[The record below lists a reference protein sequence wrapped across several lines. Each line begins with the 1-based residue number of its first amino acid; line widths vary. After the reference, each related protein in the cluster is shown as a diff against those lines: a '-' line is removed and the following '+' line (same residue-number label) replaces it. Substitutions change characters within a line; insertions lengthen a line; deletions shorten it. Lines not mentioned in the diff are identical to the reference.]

1 MIEDYYC
8 YKNHYKKTFMIDNN
22 NERLTAQLKSEIIKL
37 MDGMI
42 AFQKT
47 YPKFSFPKTSEKF
60 KLTREILEKGEF
72 NLAVCGKV
80 KNGKSSLINAL
91 IGKELLPVC
100 TDVATSRIF
109 KISHSQ
115 EEKFYVVYA
124 NGNRKKISQ
133 DELGTYGSQAIINKV
148 GEAEIENTISYIQV
162 FTPMDFLPRGVS
174 LIDTPGI
181 GSTYPHHTAITKQY
195 IKHADA
201 AMFVMNPT
209 PLENI
214 EVDFLKEIIS
224 VTPGVLF
231 VTTKIDQNGNE
242 SVEEALKRN
251 LQIIEKAV
259 GGDLPFGIP
268 MLKMSSK
275 LLLDAATEE
284 DEMTS
289 AFNYEISGY
298 DDVKSAINNMVFT
311 ILGYYRSG
319 LAYNAC
325 VEYYKEVLDTLKLRH
340 ETAIKAA
347 TEYDKLLKSYEC
359 ALAKFNENMGD
370 AKRKEL
376 YTKVETILKTMEY
389 DFNQIF
395 MAQGDISKKY
405 SKEIESLLEN
415 EIVSY
420 SENLDNRI
428 VTDVENAWDKL
439 TSLVMS
445 HIDELMARFDKD
457 CYLSIPNGCISIV
470 KDNIDELSVKD
481 VQMRDRIGKM
491 RNEMFLGTAITGA
504 LSTIVGGAYFFLPA
518 LVTPA
523 LPVIAPVMV
532 VLGIGSVLWGAI
544 SGNQKAKQE
553 ALQKNKSNLLKHLS
567 ETMTYCRK
575 QIVDV
580 SLADGKYQSL
590 YQGFVNAVRE
600 QVKNSTANI
609 YSKYSEKLES
619 MKKTVVE
626 SKNNP
631 QLALALEHLV
641 GEWSKNRELIHN
653 IHDILENVKP
663 E

>member
-1 MIEDYYC
+1 MIE
-8 YKNHYKKTFMIDNN
+8 NN
-22 NERLTAQLKSEIIKL
+22 NERFSAQLKSEIIKL

-42 AFQKT
+42 AFQKN
-47 YPKFSFPKTSEKF
+47 YPKFNFPKVSENF
-60 KLTREILEKGEF
+60 KVTRELLEKGEF

-91 IGKELLPVC
+91 IGRELLPVC
-100 TDVATSRIF
+100 TDVATSRVF

-115 EEKFYVVYA
+115 EEKFYVVYG
-124 NGNRKKISQ
+124 NGNRREISQ
-133 DELGTYGSQAIINKV
+133 DELATYGSQAVINKE
-148 GEAEIENTISYIQV
+148 GETEIENTISYIQV
-162 FTPMDFLPRGVS
+162 FTPMDFLPEGVS

-209 PLENI
+209 PLEDI
-214 EVDFLKEIIS
+214 EVDFMKE
-224 VTPGVLF
+224 VVCATPGILF
-231 VTTKIDQNGNE
+231 LTTKIDQNGNE
-242 SVEEALKRN
+242 SVEKSLKRN
-251 LQIIEKAV
+251 RQIIEKAV
-259 GGDLPFGIP
+259 GNNLPFGIS

-275 LLLDAATEE
+275 LLLDAATEKN
-284 DEMTS
+284 EMTS

-298 DDVKSAINNMVFT
+298 DDVKSALNNMVFT

-325 VEYYKEVLDTLKLRH
+325 VEYYKEVLNILKLRH
-340 ETAIKAA
+340 ETAVKAA
-347 TEYDKLLKSYEC
+347 TEYDKLLKSYES
-359 ALAKFNENMGD
+359 ALANFNENMGD

-376 YTKVETILKTMEY
+376 FTKVETVLKTMEY

-395 MAQGDISKKY
+395 TAQGDISKKF
-405 SKEIESLLEN
+405 SEEIGNLSEE
-415 EIVSY
+415 EIASY
-420 SENLDNRI
+420 SENLGDRI
-428 VTDVENAWDKL
+428 VTDVQDAWDKL

-445 HIDELMARFDKD
+445 RIEELMTQFDKD
-457 CYLSIPNGCISIV
+457 CYLSIPDGFISIA
-470 KDNIDELSVKD
+470 KDSIDDPSIKD

-504 LSTIVGGAYFFLPA
+504 LSTVVGGAYFFLPA
-518 LVTPA
+518 LVAPA

-532 VLGIGSVLWGAI
+532 VLGIGSVLWGTI

-553 ALQKNKSNLLKHLS
+553 ALQKNKSNLFRHLS
-567 ETMTYCRK
+567 ETMAYCRK

-590 YQGFVNAVRE
+590 YQGLVLATRE
-600 QVKNSTANI
+600 QVKNSMANI
-609 YSKYSEKLES
+609 CSKYSEELES

-641 GEWSKNRELIHN
+641 TEWSKYKELIQN
-653 IHDILENVKP
+653 IHEKLENVKP

>member
-1 MIEDYYC
+1 ME
-8 YKNHYKKTFMIDNN
+8 NN
-22 NERLTAQLKSEIIKL
+22 NKQISAQLKSEIIQL
-37 MDGMI
+37 MDGMV

-47 YPKFSFPKTSEKF
+47 YPKFNFPKTSNNF
-60 KLTREILEKGEF
+60 NLTRELLEKGEF

-100 TDVATSRIF
+100 TDVATSRVF
-109 KISHSQ
+109 KISHSK
-115 EEKFYVVYA
+115 EEKFYVVYG
-124 NGNRKKISQ
+124 NGNRKEISQ
-133 DELGTYGSQAIINKV
+133 EELSTYGSQAVINKE

-162 FTPMDFLPRGVS
+162 FTPMDFLPEGVS

-195 IKHADA
+195 IKQADA
-201 AMFVMNPT
+201 VMFVMNPT
-209 PLENI
+209 PLEDI
-214 EVDFLKEIIS
+214 EVDFLKEIVN
-224 VTPGVLF
+224 VTPGILF

-242 SVEEALKRN
+242 SVEESLNRN
-251 LQIIEKAV
+251 HQIIEKAV
-259 GGDLPFGIP
+259 GNDLPFGFS

-275 LLLDAATEE
+275 LLLAAATEE

-289 AFNYEISGY
+289 EFNYEISGY
-298 DDVKSAINNMVFT
+298 DDVKSAMNNMVFT

-325 VEYYKEVLDTLKLRH
+325 VEYYKEVLNTLQLRH
-340 ETAIKAA
+340 ETAVKAA
-347 TEYDKLLKSYEC
+347 NEYDKLLKSYES
-359 ALAKFNENMGD
+359 ALANFNENMGE

-376 YTKVETILKTMEY
+376 FTKVETILKTMEY

-395 MAQGDISKKY
+395 ASKGTFVTKY
-405 SKEIESLLEN
+405 SEEIENLSEEN
-415 EIVSY
+415 ITTY
-420 SENLDNRI
+420 SEDFGDRVIADIQNEWN
-428 VTDVENAWDKL
+428 KL

-445 HIDELMARFDKD
+445 RIEDLLSNFNKE
-457 CYLSIPNGCISIV
+457 CYMSIPKGFISIT
-470 KDNIDELSVKD
+470 KEGIEDPSVKD
-481 VQMRDRIGKM
+481 IQLRDRIGKM

-504 LSTIVGGAYFFLPA
+504 LSTVVYTAHFFLPA
-518 LVTPA
+518 LVAPA

-532 VLGIGSVLWGAI
+532 VLGLGSVLWGAI

-553 ALQKNKSNLLKHLS
+553 ALQKNKANLLKNLS
-567 ETMTYCRK
+567 ETMAFCRK

-580 SLADGKYQSL
+580 SLEDGKYQSL

-600 QVKNSTANI
+600 QVKNSITNI
-609 YSKYSEKLES
+609 HSKYSEELES

-631 QLALALEHLV
+631 QLVLALEHLV
-641 GEWSKNRELIHN
+641 KEWSKNKTSIQGIHEK
-653 IHDILENVKP
+653 LETVKP

>member
-1 MIEDYYC
+1 ME
-8 YKNHYKKTFMIDNN
+8 NN
-22 NERLTAQLKSEIIKL
+22 KEKISSTQLKSEIIKL

-42 AFQKT
+42 AFPKA
-47 YPKFSFPKTSEKF
+47 YPKFNFPKTSENF
-60 KLTREILEKGEF
+60 SLTRELLEKGEF

-100 TDVATSRIF
+100 TDVATSRVF
-109 KISHSQ
+109 KISHSK
-115 EEKFYVVYA
+115 EEKFYVVYG
-124 NGNRKKISQ
+124 NGNRKEISKE
-133 DELGTYGSQAIINKV
+133 ELATYGSQAVINKE

-162 FTPMDFLPRGVS
+162 FTPMDFLPEGVS

-195 IKHADA
+195 IKQADA
-201 AMFVMNPT
+201 VMFVMNPT
-209 PLENI
+209 PLEDI
-214 EVDFLKEIIS
+214 EVDFLKEIVS
-224 VTPGVLF
+224 VTPGILF

-242 SVEEALKRN
+242 SVEKSLNRN
-251 LQIIEKAV
+251 HQIIEKAV
-259 GGDLPFGIP
+259 GNDLPFGIS

-275 LLLDAATEE
+275 LLLEAAIGN
-284 DEMTS
+284 DEITS
-289 AFNYEISGY
+289 EFNYEISGY
-298 DDVKSAINNMVFT
+298 DDVKSAMNNMVFT

-325 VEYYKEVLDTLKLRH
+325 VEYYREVLNALKLRH
-340 ETAIKAA
+340 ETAVKAA
-347 TEYDKLLKSYEC
+347 TEYDTLLKSYEK
-359 ALAKFNENMGD
+359 ALANFNENMGD
-370 AKRKEL
+370 SKRKKL
-376 YTKVETILKTMEY
+376 FTKVETVLKTMEY

-395 MAQGDISKKY
+395 TSKGTIATKF
-405 SKEIESLLEN
+405 SDEIENLSEESITTYGEDFGDRNVADVQN
-415 EIVSY
+415 E
-420 SENLDNRI
+420 
-428 VTDVENAWDKL
+428 WDKL

-445 HIDELMARFDKD
+445 RIEELLTNFNSYM
-457 CYLSIPNGCISIV
+457 SIPEGFISITKEGV
-470 KDNIDELSVKD
+470 EDPSVKD
-481 VQMRDRIGKM
+481 VQLRDRIGKM

-504 LSTIVGGAYFFLPA
+504 LSTVVGGAYFFLPA

-567 ETMTYCRK
+567 ETMAFCRK

-590 YQGFVNAVRE
+590 YQGFVNAARE
-600 QVKNSTANI
+600 QVKNSITNI
-609 YSKYSEKLES
+609 YSKYSEELES

-631 QLALALEHLV
+631 QLVLALEHLV
-641 GEWSKNRELIHN
+641 KEWSKNKALIQDIHEEL
-653 IHDILENVKP
+653 ETVKP

>member
-1 MIEDYYC
+1 MKDKQVY
-8 YKNHYKKTFMIDNN
+8 
-22 NERLTAQLKSEIIKL
+22 AQLKSEILKL

-42 AFQKT
+42 AFQKA
-47 YPKFSFPKTSEKF
+47 YPKFNFPRTSENF
-60 KLTREILEKGEF
+60 NLTRELLEKGEF

-100 TDVATSRIF
+100 TDVATSRVF
-109 KISHSQ
+109 KISHSK
-115 EEKFYVVYA
+115 EEKFYVIYG
-124 NGNRKKISQ
+124 NGSRKEISKE
-133 DELGTYGSQAIINKV
+133 ELAIYGSQAVINKE

-162 FTPMDFLPRGVS
+162 FTPMDFLPEGVS

-195 IKHADA
+195 IKQADA
-201 AMFVMNPT
+201 VMFVMNPT
-209 PLENI
+209 PLEDI
-214 EVDFLKEIIS
+214 EVDFLKEIVS
-224 VTPGVLF
+224 VTPGILF
-231 VTTKIDQNGNE
+231 VTTKIDQNGND
-242 SVEEALKRN
+242 SVEESLKRN
-251 LQIIEKAV
+251 RQIIETAV
-259 GGDLPFGIP
+259 GSELPFGIS

-275 LLLDAATEE
+275 LLLEAAAEK

-298 DDVKSAINNMVFT
+298 DDVKSAMNNMVFT

-325 VEYYKEVLDTLKLRH
+325 VEYYKDVLNTLKLRH
-340 ETAIKAA
+340 ETAVKAA
-347 TEYDKLLKSYEC
+347 TEYDNLLKSYES
-359 ALAKFNENMGD
+359 AQANFNENMGE
-370 AKRKEL
+370 AKKKEL
-376 YTKVETILKTMEY
+376 VSKIEAVLKTMEY

-395 MAQGDISKKY
+395 ATKGNIITKY
-405 SKEIESLLEN
+405 TDEIEKLSEA
-415 EIVSY
+415 EMTTY
-420 SENLDNRI
+420 SEDLGDKI
-428 VTDVENAWDKL
+428 VAEVQNEWDKL

-445 HIDELMARFDKD
+445 RIEELITQFDKD
-457 CYLSIPNGCISIV
+457 CYLSIPEGIITIS
-470 KDNIDELSVKD
+470 KDNIDDPLVKD

-504 LSTIVGGAYFFLPA
+504 LSTVVGGAYFFLPA

-553 ALQKNKSNLLKHLS
+553 TLQKNKSNLLKHLS
-567 ETMTYCRK
+567 ETMAYCRK

-590 YQGFVNAVRE
+590 YQGFVNATRE
-600 QVKNSTANI
+600 QVKNTMSNI
-609 YSKYSEKLES
+609 CSKYSNQLES

-626 SKNNP
+626 SKQNP
-631 QLALALEHLV
+631 QLVMALEHLV
-641 GEWSKNRELIHN
+641 TEWSKNKVLIKDV
-653 IHDILENVKP
+653 HDKLENVKP

>member
-1 MIEDYYC
+1 ME
-8 YKNHYKKTFMIDNN
+8 NN
-22 NERLTAQLKSEIIKL
+22 KEKISSTQLKSEIIKL
-37 MDGMI
+37 MDGMV
-42 AFQKT
+42 AFQKA
-47 YPKFSFPKTSEKF
+47 YPKFDFPKVSENF
-60 KLTREILEKGEF
+60 KLTRELLEKGEF

-91 IGKELLPVC
+91 IGRELLPVC
-100 TDVATSRIF
+100 TDVATSRVF
-109 KISHSQ
+109 KISHSN
-115 EEKFYVVYA
+115 EEKFYVVYG
-124 NGNRKKISQ
+124 NGDRKEISQ
-133 DELGTYGSQAIINKV
+133 DELATYGSQAVINKE
-148 GEAEIENTISYIQV
+148 GEADIEKTISYIQV
-162 FTPMDFLPRGVS
+162 FTPMDFLPEGVS
-174 LIDTPGI
+174 MIDTPGI

-195 IKHADA
+195 IKQADA

-209 PLENI
+209 PLEDI
-214 EVDFLKEIIS
+214 EVDFLKEIVS
-224 VTPGVLF
+224 VTPGILF
-231 VTTKIDQNGNE
+231 VTTKIDQNGND
-242 SVEEALKRN
+242 SVEESLKRN
-251 LQIIEKAV
+251 RQIIETAV
-259 GGDLPFGIP
+259 GSELPFGIS

-275 LLLDAATEE
+275 LLLEAAAEK

-298 DDVKSAINNMVFT
+298 DDVKSAMNNMVFT

-325 VEYYKEVLDTLKLRH
+325 VEYYKDVLNTLKLRH
-340 ETAIKAA
+340 ETAVKAA
-347 TEYDKLLKSYEC
+347 TEYDNLLKSYES
-359 ALAKFNENMGD
+359 AQANFNENMGE
-370 AKRKEL
+370 AKKKEL
-376 YTKVETILKTMEY
+376 VSKIEAVLKTMEY

-395 MAQGDISKKY
+395 APKGDIITKY
-405 SKEIESLLEN
+405 TDEIEKLSEA
-415 EIVSY
+415 EITTY
-420 SENLDNRI
+420 SEDLGDKVVAEVQI
-428 VTDVENAWDKL
+428 EWDKL

-445 HIDELMARFDKD
+445 RIEELMTQFDKD
-457 CYLSIPNGCISIV
+457 CYLSIPEGIITIS
-470 KDNIDELSVKD
+470 KDNIDDPLVKD

-504 LSTIVGGAYFFLPA
+504 LSTVVGGAYFFLPA

-567 ETMTYCRK
+567 ETMAYCRK

-590 YQGFVNAVRE
+590 YQGFVNATRE
-600 QVKNSTANI
+600 QVKNTMSNI
-609 YSKYSEKLES
+609 CSKYSNQLES

-626 SKNNP
+626 SKKNP
-631 QLALALEHLV
+631 QLVMALEHLV
-641 GEWSKNRELIHN
+641 TEWSKNKVLIKDV
-653 IHDILENVKP
+653 HDKLENVKP

>member
-1 MIEDYYC
+1 ME
-8 YKNHYKKTFMIDNN
+8 NN
-22 NERLTAQLKSEIIKL
+22 KEKISSTQLKSEIIKL
-37 MDGMI
+37 MDGMV
-42 AFQKT
+42 AFQKA
-47 YPKFSFPKTSEKF
+47 YPKFDFPKVSENF
-60 KLTREILEKGEF
+60 KLTRELIEKGEF

-91 IGKELLPVC
+91 IGRELLPVC
-100 TDVATSRIF
+100 TDVATSRVF
-109 KISHSQ
+109 KISHSN
-115 EEKFYVVYA
+115 EEKFYVVY
-124 NGNRKKISQ
+124 GDGDRKEISQ
-133 DELGTYGSQAIINKV
+133 DELATYGSQAVINKE
-148 GEAEIENTISYIQV
+148 GEANIENTISYIQV
-162 FTPMDFLPRGVS
+162 FTPMDFLPEGVS
-174 LIDTPGI
+174 MIDTPGI

-195 IKHADA
+195 IKQADA

-209 PLENI
+209 PLEDI
-214 EVDFLKEIIS
+214 EVDFLKEIVS
-224 VTPGVLF
+224 VTPGILF
-231 VTTKIDQNGNE
+231 VTTKIDQNGND
-242 SVEEALKRN
+242 SVEESLKRN
-251 LQIIEKAV
+251 RQIIETAV
-259 GGDLPFGIP
+259 GSELPFGIS

-275 LLLDAATEE
+275 LLLEAAAEK

-298 DDVKSAINNMVFT
+298 DDVKSAMNNMVFT

-325 VEYYKEVLDTLKLRH
+325 VEYYKDVLNTLKLRH
-340 ETAIKAA
+340 ETAVKAA
-347 TEYDKLLKSYEC
+347 TEYDNLLKSYES
-359 ALAKFNENMGD
+359 AQANFNENMGE
-370 AKRKEL
+370 AKKKEL
-376 YTKVETILKTMEY
+376 VSKIEAVLKTMEY

-395 MAQGDISKKY
+395 APKGNIITKY
-405 SKEIESLLEN
+405 TDEIEKLSEA
-415 EIVSY
+415 EMTTY
-420 SENLDNRI
+420 SEDLGDKI
-428 VTDVENAWDKL
+428 VAEVQNEWDKL

-445 HIDELMARFDKD
+445 RIEELITQFDKD
-457 CYLSIPNGCISIV
+457 CYLSIPEGIITIS
-470 KDNIDELSVKD
+470 KDNIDDPLVKD

-553 ALQKNKSNLLKHLS
+553 TLQKNKSNLLKHLS
-567 ETMTYCRK
+567 ETMAYCRK

-590 YQGFVNAVRE
+590 YQGFVNATRE
-600 QVKNSTANI
+600 QVKNTMSNI
-609 YSKYSEKLES
+609 CSKYSNQLES

-626 SKNNP
+626 SKKNP
-631 QLALALEHLV
+631 QLVMALEHLV
-641 GEWSKNRELIHN
+641 TEWSKNKVLIKDV
-653 IHDILENVKP
+653 HDKLENVKP

>member
-1 MIEDYYC
+1 MKDKQVY
-8 YKNHYKKTFMIDNN
+8 
-22 NERLTAQLKSEIIKL
+22 AQLKSEVIKL

-42 AFQKT
+42 AFQKA
-47 YPKFSFPKTSEKF
+47 YPKFNFPRTSENF
-60 KLTREILEKGEF
+60 NLTRELLEKGEF

-100 TDVATSRIF
+100 TDVATSRVF
-109 KISHSQ
+109 KISHSK
-115 EEKFYVVYA
+115 EEKFYVVYG
-124 NGNRKKISQ
+124 NGSRKEISKE
-133 DELGTYGSQAIINKV
+133 ELAIYGSQAVINKE

-162 FTPMDFLPRGVS
+162 FTPMDFLPEGVS

-195 IKHADA
+195 IKQADA
-201 AMFVMNPT
+201 VMFVMNPT

-214 EVDFLKEIIS
+214 EVDFLKEIVT
-224 VTPGVLF
+224 VTPGILF

-242 SVEEALKRN
+242 SVDESLNRN
-251 LQIIEKAV
+251 HQIIEKAV
-259 GGDLPFGIP
+259 GNDLPFGIS

-275 LLLDAATEE
+275 LLLEAATEK

-289 AFNYEISGY
+289 EFNYEISGY
-298 DDVKSAINNMVFT
+298 DDVKSAMNDMVFT
-311 ILGYYRSG
+311 ILGYYRTG
-319 LAYNAC
+319 LAYNAS
-325 VEYYKEVLDTLKLRH
+325 VEYYKEVLNTLKLRH
-340 ETAIKAA
+340 DTAVKAA
-347 TEYDKLLKSYEC
+347 TEHETLLKSYES
-359 ALAKFNENMGD
+359 ALANFNDNMGD
-370 AKRKEL
+370 SKRKEL
-376 YTKVETILKTMEY
+376 FANVETMLKTMEY

-395 MAQGDISKKY
+395 TSKGCVATKF
-405 SKEIESLLEN
+405 SEEIEKLSEEN
-415 EIVSY
+415 ITVYGE
-420 SENLDNRI
+420 DFGDRI
-428 VTDVENAWDKL
+428 VADVQKEWNKL

-445 HIDELMARFDKD
+445 RIEELLTNFNKE
-457 CYLSIPNGCISIV
+457 CYMSIPEGFISIT
-470 KDNIDELSVKD
+470 KDGVEDPSVKD
-481 VQMRDRIGKM
+481 VQLRDRIGKM

-504 LSTIVGGAYFFLPA
+504 LSTVIGGTYFFLPA

-553 ALQKNKSNLLKHLS
+553 TLQKNKATLLKHLS
-567 ETMTYCRK
+567 EMMAYCRK

-590 YQGFVNAVRE
+590 YQGFVDAARE
-600 QVKNSTANI
+600 QVKNTITNI
-609 YSKYSEKLES
+609 YSKYSEELES

-631 QLALALEHLV
+631 QLVLALEHLV
-641 GEWSKNRELIHN
+641 KEWSKNKALIQD
-653 IHDILENVKP
+653 IHEKLETVKP